1 MARRVEIVLED
12 DLDGSTADETVKF
25 GLDGKDYEIDLSA
38 ANASQLREALAPF
51 VANGR
56 RLSGKKRSSQRGQ
69 NSGSSAGA
77 VRAWA
82 RENGVP
88 VSERGRVPADV
99 VEQYNAAM
107 GNR

>member
-1 MARRVEIVLED
+1 VARRVEIVLED

-38 ANASQLREALAPF
+38 EHATQLREALAPF
-51 VANGR
+51 VENGR

-69 NSGSSAGA
+69 GSGSAAGA
-77 VRAWA
+77 IRAWA

-88 VSERGRVPADV
+88 VNERGRISADV
-99 VEQYNAAM
+99 VEKYNAAT